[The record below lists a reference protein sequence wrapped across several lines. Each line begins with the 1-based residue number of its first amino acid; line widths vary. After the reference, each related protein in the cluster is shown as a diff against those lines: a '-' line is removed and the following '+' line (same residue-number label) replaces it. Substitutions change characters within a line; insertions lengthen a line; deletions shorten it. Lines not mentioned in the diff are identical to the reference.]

1 MQKTLLCMSFPG
13 PPVCV
18 TYCITQSNGNE
29 VSEAE
34 SILLLNERREGER
47 ARERERKQ
55 REKLNERK
63 KVNWRKKS

>member
-1 MQKTLLCMSFPG
+1 M
-13 PPVCV
+13 

-34 SILLLNERREGER
+34 SILLLNERREGEI